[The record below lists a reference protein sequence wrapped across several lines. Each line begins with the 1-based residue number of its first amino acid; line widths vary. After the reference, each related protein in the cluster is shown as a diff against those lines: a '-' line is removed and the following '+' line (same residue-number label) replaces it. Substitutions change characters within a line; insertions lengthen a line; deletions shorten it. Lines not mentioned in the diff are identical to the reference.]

1 MHTIE
6 RKDENKLKQ
15 KLPIPTSQDNGIKR
29 DAVVIVHIRIKLL
42 EKVEKNNPIIG
53 LNVFY
58 VKKMS
63 TYCAYIS
70 KHNLLNHENQIS
82 LLMISNRGQQSLAVK
97 KLSALLRGVTFKKV
111 GYFYCLNCL
120 RSYRIKN
127 KLESHIK
134 VSKNTD

>member
-29 DAVVIVHIRIKLL
+29 DAIVIVHIRIKLL

-70 KHNLLNHENQIS
+70 NHNLNHENQIS
-82 LLMISNRGQQSLAVK
+82 LLMILNRGQQSLAVK
-97 KLSALLRGVTFKKV
+97 KTIRIIT
-111 GYFYCLNCL
+111 
-120 RSYRIKN
+120 RSDI
-127 KLESHIK
+127 
-134 VSKNTD
+134 